1 MNSKMTKKL
10 FLSLAVILM
19 ATTAAAQ
26 TTVKGVLVDQTLG
39 EGEPYATVRIIK
51 QGSEKAAAQFLTG
64 VDGRFS
70 QQVSGRGKYDI
81 VFSSVGKEDLH
92 RPIELTGSGTL
103 NLDTLYIKD
112 SATAL
117 QGVEIVA
124 QKPLVKMEVDKMS
137 YNVAEDDDAK
147 ASTVLDML
155 RKVPMVSVDGQDN
168 ISVNGSSAFK
178 VYVDGKPNMMF
189 STNPSMIFK
198 NMPASMVKSIEVV
211 TNPGAKYDAEGATGV
226 LNIVLN
232 KEGFG
237 GAAGAAGSSSMDGF
251 SGSLRAQAGTNG
263 WGGGAFLSGQKGK
276 LSYSANAMYN
286 QMKPGTPKVSQEMIQ
301 SLMEQTTESRT
312 ETRLPFTMGSLSLG
326 YELDSMS
333 TVGLTAQLTSM
344 NMKNTG
350 WTKSAINFP
359 HFSTPTV
366 NGWQY
371 GSDIDM
377 KNRQTSFSGSAD
389 YQRFFN
395 RERTSFLALTYQLS
409 YSPNHSK
416 TTTDFHAMDGLPIDL
431 TDRLSDNRE
440 KTTEHTFQAD
450 YTTPLGSS
458 MEGTTPTHT
467 LNLGGKMML
476 RRASSLADY
485 YQAGTFMPDMS
496 MDYVHKNRIGAAYT
510 EYEGRYGSVSAKAGL
525 RYEHTW
531 QDVEY
536 KTATAQDFST
546 DYGNLVPSAS
556 LSYAFAPTTNLGLTY
571 NLRISRPGIT
581 YLNPYIDRSDPT
593 ARTYGNS
600 NLDVE
605 KTHNVSLVFNQ
616 YSTKLM
622 LNATLSHNFSDN
634 GIEQYSF
641 ERDGLLNTTYGNLGH
656 RHQTALNV
664 YLNWLLHK
672 NTRLFMNGGGSYV
685 DLRSDAIDAHNSG
698 WQYNLMA
705 GLQQTLPWQLKLG
718 AYVVSQSKTY
728 TLQGWSGGANL
739 LIGNL
744 TRSFFNEKL
753 TLGIQGLTGLNKGG
767 CLNIETESQGRDFYN
782 HSLVRVPIYN
792 VSFTVSYTFGNAGQ
806 RMMAQ
811 QQRQTR
817 IESDFIEQKSQG
829 EMIQGAGNMGN

>member
-10 FLSLAVILM
+10 FLSLAVSLM
-19 ATTAAAQ
+19 ATTAGAQ

-232 KEGFG
+232 KESF
-237 GAAGAAGSSSMDGF
+237 GAAGGGAGSSSMDGF

-359 HFSTPTV
+359 HFSTPTL
-366 NGWQY
+366 NGW
-371 GSDIDM
+371 
-377 KNRQTSFSGSAD
+377 
-389 YQRFFN
+389 
-395 RERTSFLALTYQLS
+395 
-409 YSPNHSK
+409 
-416 TTTDFHAMDGLPIDL
+416 
-431 TDRLSDNRE
+431 
-440 KTTEHTFQAD
+440 
-450 YTTPLGSS
+450 
-458 MEGTTPTHT
+458 
-467 LNLGGKMML
+467 
-476 RRASSLADY
+476 
-485 YQAGTFMPDMS
+485 
-496 MDYVHKNRIGAAYT
+496 
-510 EYEGRYGSVSAKAGL
+510 
-525 RYEHTW
+525 
-531 QDVEY
+531 
-536 KTATAQDFST
+536 
-546 DYGNLVPSAS
+546 
-556 LSYAFAPTTNLGLTY
+556 
-571 NLRISRPGIT
+571 
-581 YLNPYIDRSDPT
+581 
-593 ARTYGNS
+593 
-600 NLDVE
+600 
-605 KTHNVSLVFNQ
+605 
-616 YSTKLM
+616 
-622 LNATLSHNFSDN
+622 
-634 GIEQYSF
+634 
-641 ERDGLLNTTYGNLGH
+641 
-656 RHQTALNV
+656 
-664 YLNWLLHK
+664 
-672 NTRLFMNGGGSYV
+672 
-685 DLRSDAIDAHNSG
+685 
-698 WQYNLMA
+698 
-705 GLQQTLPWQLKLG
+705 
-718 AYVVSQSKTY
+718 
-728 TLQGWSGGANL
+728 
-739 LIGNL
+739 
-744 TRSFFNEKL
+744 
-753 TLGIQGLTGLNKGG
+753 
-767 CLNIETESQGRDFYN
+767 
-782 HSLVRVPIYN
+782 
-792 VSFTVSYTFGNAGQ
+792 
-806 RMMAQ
+806 
-811 QQRQTR
+811 
-817 IESDFIEQKSQG
+817 
-829 EMIQGAGNMGN
+829 